1 MEIMTQFNPIK
12 DSAANNI
19 GKEVPTNKEVKKV
32 DSTLLEVEDKDL
44 DKEYLDTRYVTI
56 SLVQNYSAYRKANI
70 TVLGNVKGRIGS
82 SIYSCRTLSANK
94 GEVEAYFPSL
104 IGYSPNNPEFVT
116 RVQAW
121 LSNIDVLVDD
131 SDKRLNISFRYNKK
145 SDYLAIKKQE
155 DKINAEYDKVDRT
168 NISAIKEAVK
178 VKVAALNKL
187 ESTKYKYGSPENIEE
202 YLIYRHCLL
211 YKEVAKDMALI
222 NSDSTLR
229 FYIKDEAKEAA
240 KKNKLVKERLKAMQ
254 KFIELKASDNK
265 FNSVFAVI
273 SAANSRNLIEELNK
287 TDLEKTAIVMD
298 FINNNP
304 IKFNKLVEDKN
315 ITIKALIETLIT
327 HGELVRSE
335 YNQQISTADGTFIGS
350 NVKEAVAWFNNPDNK
365 DFVTAMEN
373 KIKLIK

>member
-1 MEIMTQFNPIK
+1 MTQLNPIK

-19 GKEVPTNKEVKKV
+19 GKEGPTNKEVKKV

>member
-1 MEIMTQFNPIK
+1 MTQLNPIK

-19 GKEVPTNKEVKKV
+19 GKEAPTNKEVKKV

>member
-1 MEIMTQFNPIK
+1 MTQLNPIK

-19 GKEVPTNKEVKKV
+19 GKEDPTNKEVKKV

-44 DKEYLDTRYVTI
+44 DKEYLDIRYVTI

>member
-1 MEIMTQFNPIK
+1 MTQLNPIK

-19 GKEVPTNKEVKKV
+19 GKEAPTDKEVKKV

-315 ITIKALIETLIT
+315 ITIKALIETLIA

>member
-1 MEIMTQFNPIK
+1 MTQLNPIK

-19 GKEVPTNKEVKKV
+19 GKEAPTNKEVKKV

-44 DKEYLDTRYVTI
+44 NKEYLDERYVTI

-229 FYIKDEAKEAA
+229 FYIKDEAKETA

>member
-1 MEIMTQFNPIK
+1 MTQLNPIK

-19 GKEVPTNKEVKKV
+19 GKEAPTNKEVKKV

-44 DKEYLDTRYVTI
+44 DKEYLDERYVTI

-131 SDKRLNISFRYNKK
+131 NDKRLNISFRYNKK

>member
-1 MEIMTQFNPIK
+1 MTQLNPIK

-19 GKEVPTNKEVKKV
+19 GKEAPTNKDVKKV

-315 ITIKALIETLIT
+315 ITVKALIETLIT

-335 YNQQISTADGTFIGS
+335 YNQQISTADGTYIGS

>member
-1 MEIMTQFNPIK
+1 MTQFNPIK

>member
-1 MEIMTQFNPIK
+1 MTQLNPIK

-19 GKEVPTNKEVKKV
+19 GKEIPTNKDVKKV

-131 SDKRLNISFRYNKK
+131 NDKRLNISFRYNKK

>member
-1 MEIMTQFNPIK
+1 MTQLNLVK

-19 GKEVPTNKEVKKV
+19 GKEVLTNKDVKKV

>member
-1 MEIMTQFNPIK
+1 MTQLNPIK

-19 GKEVPTNKEVKKV
+19 GKEDPTNKEVKKV
-32 DSTLLEVEDKDL
+32 DFTLLEVEDKDL

-70 TVLGNVKGRIGS
+70 TVLGNIKGRIGS

>member
-1 MEIMTQFNPIK
+1 MTQLNPIK

-19 GKEVPTNKEVKKV
+19 GKEAPTNKEVKKV

-187 ESTKYKYGSPENIEE
+187 ESTKYKYGNPENIEE

>member
-1 MEIMTQFNPIK
+1 MTQLNPIK

-19 GKEVPTNKEVKKV
+19 GKEDPTNKEVKKV

-70 TVLGNVKGRIGS
+70 TVLGNIKGRIGS

>member
-1 MEIMTQFNPIK
+1 MTQLNPIK

-44 DKEYLDTRYVTI
+44 DKEYLDERYITI

>member
-1 MEIMTQFNPIK
+1 MTQLNPIK

-44 DKEYLDTRYVTI
+44 DKEYLDIRYVTI

-145 SDYLAIKKQE
+145 SDYFAIKKQE

>member
-1 MEIMTQFNPIK
+1 MTQLNPIK

-19 GKEVPTNKEVKKV
+19 GKEAPTNKEVKKV

-44 DKEYLDTRYVTI
+44 DKEYLDERYVTI

-178 VKVAALNKL
+178 VKIAALNKL

>member
-1 MEIMTQFNPIK
+1 MTQLNLIK

-19 GKEVPTNKEVKKV
+19 GKEIPTDKEVKKV

-211 YKEVAKDMALI
+211 YKEVAKDIALI

-335 YNQQISTADGTFIGS
+335 YNQQISTADGMFIGS

>member
-1 MEIMTQFNPIK
+1 MTQLNPIK

-19 GKEVPTNKEVKKV
+19 GKEAPTNKEVKKV

-44 DKEYLDTRYVTI
+44 DKEYLDERYVTI

-131 SDKRLNISFRYNKK
+131 NDKRLNISFRYNKK

-315 ITIKALIETLIT
+315 ITIKALIEMLIT

>member
-1 MEIMTQFNPIK
+1 MTQLNPIK

-19 GKEVPTNKEVKKV
+19 GKEVPTDKEVKKV

-44 DKEYLDTRYVTI
+44 DKEYLDERYVTI

-155 DKINAEYDKVDRT
+155 DKINADYDKVDRT

>member
-1 MEIMTQFNPIK
+1 MTQLNPIK
-12 DSAANNI
+12 DSAANNV
-19 GKEVPTNKEVKKV
+19 GKEFPTNKEVKQV
-32 DSTLLEVEDKDL
+32 DSTLLDVEDEDL

>member
-1 MEIMTQFNPIK
+1 MTQLNPIK

-19 GKEVPTNKEVKKV
+19 GKEVPANKEVKQV
-32 DSTLLEVEDKDL
+32 DSTLLEVEDEDL

-178 VKVAALNKL
+178 VKVTALNKL

-254 KFIELKASDNK
+254 KFIELKESDNK

>member
-1 MEIMTQFNPIK
+1 MTQLNPIK
-12 DSAANNI
+12 DSAANNV
-19 GKEVPTNKEVKKV
+19 GKEAPTNKEVKKV

-131 SDKRLNISFRYNKK
+131 SDKRRNISFRYTKK

-335 YNQQISTADGTFIGS
+335 YNQQISTADGMFIGS

>member
-1 MEIMTQFNPIK
+1 MTQLNPIK

-19 GKEVPTNKEVKKV
+19 GKEVPANKEVKQV
-32 DSTLLEVEDKDL
+32 DSTLLEVEDEDL

-254 KFIELKASDNK
+254 KFIELKESDNK

>member
-1 MEIMTQFNPIK
+1 MTQLNPIK

-19 GKEVPTNKEVKKV
+19 GNEVPTNKEVKKV

>member
-1 MEIMTQFNPIK
+1 MTQLNPIK

-19 GKEVPTNKEVKKV
+19 GKDVSTNKEVKKV

-44 DKEYLDTRYVTI
+44 DKEYLDIRYVTI

-254 KFIELKASDNK
+254 KFIELKESDNK

>member
-1 MEIMTQFNPIK
+1 MTQLNPIK

-19 GKEVPTNKEVKKV
+19 GKEAPANKEVKQV

-254 KFIELKASDNK
+254 KFIELKESDNK

>member
-1 MEIMTQFNPIK
+1 
-12 DSAANNI
+12 
-19 GKEVPTNKEVKKV
+19 
-32 DSTLLEVEDKDL
+32 
-44 DKEYLDTRYVTI
+44 
-56 SLVQNYSAYRKANI
+56 
-70 TVLGNVKGRIGS
+70 
-82 SIYSCRTLSANK
+82 
-94 GEVEAYFPSL
+94 
-104 IGYSPNNPEFVT
+104 
-116 RVQAW
+116 
-121 LSNIDVLVDD
+121 
-131 SDKRLNISFRYNKK
+131 
-145 SDYLAIKKQE
+145 
-155 DKINAEYDKVDRT
+155 
-168 NISAIKEAVK
+168 
-178 VKVAALNKL
+178 
-187 ESTKYKYGSPENIEE
+187 
-202 YLIYRHCLL
+202 
-211 YKEVAKDMALI
+211 
-222 NSDSTLR
+222 
-229 FYIKDEAKEAA
+229 
-240 KKNKLVKERLKAMQ
+240 MQ

>member
-1 MEIMTQFNPIK
+1 MTQLNPIK
-12 DSAANNI
+12 DSATNNI
-19 GKEVPTNKEVKKV
+19 GKEGPTNKEVKKV

>member
-1 MEIMTQFNPIK
+1 MTQLNPIK

-19 GKEVPTNKEVKKV
+19 GKEIPTDKEVKKV

-70 TVLGNVKGRIGS
+70 AVLGNVKGRIGS

>member
-1 MEIMTQFNPIK
+1 MTQLNPIK

-19 GKEVPTNKEVKKV
+19 GKEVPANKEVKQV

-44 DKEYLDTRYVTI
+44 DKEYLDERYVTI

-145 SDYLAIKKQE
+145 SDYLDIKKQE

-211 YKEVAKDMALI
+211 YKEVAKDIALI

-254 KFIELKASDNK
+254 KFIELKASDKK

>member
-1 MEIMTQFNPIK
+1 MTQLNPIK

-19 GKEVPTNKEVKKV
+19 GNEVPTNKEVKKV

-287 TDLEKTAIVMD
+287 TDLEKTSIVMD

-327 HGELVRSE
+327 HGELIRSE

>member
-1 MEIMTQFNPIK
+1 MTQLNPIK

-19 GKEVPTNKEVKKV
+19 GKEIPTNKEVKKV

-211 YKEVAKDMALI
+211 YKGVAKDMALI

>member
-1 MEIMTQFNPIK
+1 MTQLNPIK

-19 GKEVPTNKEVKKV
+19 GKEAPTDKEVKKV

>member
-1 MEIMTQFNPIK
+1 MTQLNPIK

-19 GKEVPTNKEVKKV
+19 GKEAPANKEVKQV

-254 KFIELKASDNK
+254 KFIELKSSDNK

>member
-1 MEIMTQFNPIK
+1 MTQLNPIK

-19 GKEVPTNKEVKKV
+19 GKEVPANKEVKQV

>member
-1 MEIMTQFNPIK
+1 MTQLNPIK

-19 GKEVPTNKEVKKV
+19 GKEIPTNKEVKKV

-335 YNQQISTADGTFIGS
+335 YNQQISTADGMFIGS

>member
-1 MEIMTQFNPIK
+1 MTQLNPIK

-19 GKEVPTNKEVKKV
+19 GKEAPTNKEVKKV

-44 DKEYLDTRYVTI
+44 DKEYLDERYVTI